1 MKMNNLNKFCIIIS
15 NLRKDKGWTQ
25 TTLAEKL
32 GISSQSVSKWECGI
46 GYPDVTLFPVIAE
59 LFGVSVAVLF
69 GETLVSENNIGKYSD
84 HERSFV
90 FEQLKNI
97 EIRVGNVC
105 RIEVIDGENE
115 SSRLDLEG
123 DASFVEFFS
132 IEKIYGGIKI
142 EVKNPSG
149 AGERWTPYDREGYS
163 GEHLIRIY
171 TGSVWSNVDIYNYL
185 DISVE
190 ESEKENGI
198 FEWICNI

>member
-25 TTLAEKL
+25 TSLAEKL

-69 GETLVSENNIGKYSD
+69 GENLVSENNIEKYSD

-90 FEQLKNI
+90 FEPIKNI
-97 EIRVGNVC
+97 EIRVGNLC

-163 GEHLIRIY
+163 GENIIRIY
-171 TGSVWSNVDIYNYL
+171 TGSAWSNVDIYNYL

-198 FEWICNI
+198 FEWICHI

>member
-32 GISSQSVSKWECGI
+32 GISSQSMSKWECGI

-69 GETLVSENNIGKYSD
+69 GETLVSENNIEKYSD
-84 HERSFV
+84 HERSFA

-149 AGERWTPYDREGYS
+149 AGEKWTPYDRGGYS
-163 GEHLIRIY
+163 GENLIRIY
-171 TGSVWSNVDIYNYL
+171 TGSAWSNVDIYNYL

-198 FEWICNI
+198 FEWICHN

>member
-1 MKMNNLNKFCIIIS
+1 MNNLNKFCIIIS
-15 NLRKDKGWTQ
+15 NLRKNKGWTQ
-25 TTLAEKL
+25 TSLAEKL
-32 GISSQSVSKWECGI
+32 GISPQSVSKWECGI

-69 GETLVSENNIGKYSD
+69 GETLISEDNMNKYSD

-97 EIRVGNVC
+97 EIQVGNLC

-115 SSRLDLEG
+115 NARLDLEG

-132 IEKIYGGIKI
+132 VEKEYGKLRIDL
-142 EVKNPSG
+142 KNPNGSVNK
-149 AGERWTPYDREGYS
+149 WTPYDRGGYS
-163 GEHLIRIY
+163 GENIIRIY
-171 TGSVWSNVDIYNYL
+171 TGCVYSNVEICNYL

-190 ESEKENGI
+190 TSEKENGV
-198 FEWICNI
+198 FEWICRN

>member
-1 MKMNNLNKFCIIIS
+1 MNNLNKFCIIIS
-15 NLRKDKGWTQ
+15 NLRKYKGWTQ
-25 TTLAEKL
+25 TNLAEKL

-69 GETLVSENNIGKYSD
+69 GETLVSEKNIEKYSD

-90 FEQLKNI
+90 FEPIKNI
-97 EIRVGNVC
+97 EIRVGNLC
-105 RIEVIDGENE
+105 RIEVIDGANE

-132 IEKIYGGIKI
+132 IEKVYGGIKI

-149 AGERWTPYDREGYS
+149 AGEKWIPYDREGYS
-163 GEHLIRIY
+163 GENIIRIY
-171 TGSVWSNVDIYNYL
+171 TGSAWSNVDIYNYL

-198 FEWICNI
+198 FEWICHI

>member
-1 MKMNNLNKFCIIIS
+1 M
-15 NLRKDKGWTQ
+15 RET
-25 TTLAEKL
+25 
-32 GISSQSVSKWECGI
+32 GI

-69 GETLVSENNIGKYSD
+69 GETLVSEKNIEKYSD

-90 FEQLKNI
+90 FEPIKNI
-97 EIRVGNVC
+97 EIRVGNLC

-123 DASFVEFFS
+123 DAAFVEFFS

-163 GEHLIRIY
+163 GENIIRIF
-171 TGSVWSNVDIYNYL
+171 TGSAWSNVDIYNYL

-198 FEWICNI
+198 FEWICRN

>member
-1 MKMNNLNKFCIIIS
+1 MNNLNKFCIIIS

-69 GETLVSENNIGKYSD
+69 GENLVSENNIEKYSD

-90 FEQLKNI
+90 FEPIKNI
-97 EIRVGNVC
+97 EIRVGNLC

-149 AGERWTPYDREGYS
+149 AGEKWTPYDRSDYS
-163 GEHLIRIY
+163 GENIIRIY
-171 TGSVWSNVDIYNYL
+171 TGSAWSNVDIYNYL

>member
-69 GETLVSENNIGKYSD
+69 GETLVSENNIEKYSD
-84 HERSFV
+84 HERSFA

-163 GEHLIRIY
+163 GENLIRIY
-171 TGSVWSNVDIYNYL
+171 TGSAWSNVDIYN
-185 DISVE
+185 
-190 ESEKENGI
+190 
-198 FEWICNI
+198 

>member
-1 MKMNNLNKFCIIIS
+1 MNQESIGQLIRK
-15 NLRKDKGWTQ
+15 LRTEKGMNQ
-25 TTLAEKL
+25 AEFAEKL
-32 GISSQSVSKWECGI
+32 HISNKTVSKWECGI

-69 GETLVSENNIGKYSD
+69 GETLVSENNIEKYSD
-84 HERSFV
+84 HERSFA

-105 RIEVIDGENE
+105 RIEVIDGVNE

-163 GEHLIRIY
+163 GENIIRIY
-171 TGSVWSNVDIYNYL
+171 TGSAWSNVDIYNYL

-190 ESEKENGI
+190 ETEKENGI